1 MSKNR
6 TGLYAALAAAGAGG
20 YYLYRAGGDP
30 KAAKQEI
37 KRMPAPRSSLSP
49 SLSMRFV
56 DSSLIV
62 DDAEL
67 ARNKIPTDKAERAGE
82 KVGSEAGAHIDEAVS
97 NARTQAQDASNRA
110 SGLGQE
116 SLDKLK
122 GAQQEASEKLK
133 ANVDKFDKTVEQKTS
148 EAKGTL
154 SSWWGGSK

>member
-37 KRMPAPRSSLSP
+37 KH
-49 SLSMRFV
+49 
-56 DSSLIV
+56 
-62 DDAEL
+62 DAEL